1 VIDLSGITEQL
12 ELKNMVAIKIE
23 ADDGITHKVWEK
35 EGNAFN
41 DDPGVLD
48 TTFTDRVATP
58 ASATN
63 SDVSTSKD
71 VMQVSSRPTTVLR
84 PTSML

>member
-1 VIDLSGITEQL
+1 
-12 ELKNMVAIKIE
+12 MVAITIE
-23 ADDGITHKVWEK
+23 ADKGITHKVWEK

-41 DDPGVLD
+41 DD
-48 TTFTDRVATP
+48 RVETHP
-58 ASATN
+58 SEMN
-63 SDVSTSKD
+63 SDVSTSKG